1 MKQLPPQMLVKTWIY
16 IIDSNEAEMDS
27 QKFKL
32 RNEIKEAFGS
42 MELAR
47 LYVEEIADDDIEVYF
62 V

>member
-1 MKQLPPQMLVKTWIY
+1 MKQLPPHMLVKTWIY
-16 IIDSNEAEMDS
+16 IIDSNEAEMDI

-47 LYVEEIADDDIEVYF
+47 LYIEEIADDDIEVYF

>member
-1 MKQLPPQMLVKTWIY
+1 MKQLPPHMLVKTWIY
-16 IIDSNEAEMDS
+16 IIDANEAEMDS